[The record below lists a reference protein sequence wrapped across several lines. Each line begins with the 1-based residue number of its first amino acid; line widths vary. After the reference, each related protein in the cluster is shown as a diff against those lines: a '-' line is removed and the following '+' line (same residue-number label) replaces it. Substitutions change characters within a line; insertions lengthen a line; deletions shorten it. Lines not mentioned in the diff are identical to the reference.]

1 MSDTPKKTLTL
12 KRSTPAA
19 TESAS
24 DVPKKTLTIKR
35 TVPDSTATPAAS
47 DAPKKTLTIKR
58 TVPDSTATPATPAAT
73 PATLAVTPAATPT
86 LQRGAKR
93 IIRREDLS
101 GVQKAGT
108 IKPKQPKQK
117 KPKPNRKRQPPKPKK
132 TPPSELRAK
141 EVNDSLNNY
150 KVWREYQPL
159 ALGIEKQLFKHIND
173 LQLSASKRVVQK
185 LLHYHTHNT
194 RYLQNI
200 GAGGVRYDLDGTENG
215 VIIQPER
222 EHAGHILAAKQKV

>member
-1 MSDTPKKTLTL
+1 MPKKPTDYATTDMQAKTAQPTSDAPKKTLTL
-12 KRSTPAA
+12 KR
-19 TESAS
+19 
-24 DVPKKTLTIKR
+24 
-35 TVPDSTATPAAS
+35 TATPA
-47 DAPKKTLTIKR
+47 
-58 TVPDSTATPATPAAT
+58 
-73 PATLAVTPAATPT
+73 ATLAVTPAATPTPT

-117 KPKPNRKRQPPKPKK
+117 KPKPNRKCQPPKPKK

-141 EVNDSLNNY
+141 ELNDSLNNY
-150 KVWREYQPL
+150 KAWRDYQPL

-185 LLHYHTHNT
+185 LLLYHTHNT

-200 GAGGVRYDLDGTENG
+200 GAGGVRYDLDGTESG

>member
-1 MSDTPKKTLTL
+1 MPKKPTDYATTDMQAKTAQPTSDAPKKTLTL
-12 KRSTPAA
+12 KRTVTP
-19 TESAS
+19 
-24 DVPKKTLTIKR
+24 
-35 TVPDSTATPAAS
+35 
-47 DAPKKTLTIKR
+47 
-58 TVPDSTATPATPAAT
+58 TATPATPA
-73 PATLAVTPAATPT
+73 ATLAVTPAATPTST

-132 TPPSELRAK
+132 PPPSELRAK
-141 EVNDSLNNY
+141 ELNDSLNNY
-150 KVWREYQPL
+150 KAWRDYQPL

-200 GAGGVRYDLDGTENG
+200 GAGGVRYNLDGTESG
-215 VIIQPER
+215 VIIQLER
-222 EHAGHILAAKQKV
+222 EHAGRILAAKQKV

>member
-1 MSDTPKKTLTL
+1 MSDTPKKTLTI
-12 KRSTPAA
+12 KRKPATETPA
-19 TESAS
+19 TG
-24 DVPKKTLTIKR
+24 DVPKKTLSLNSGSA
-35 TVPDSTATPAAS
+35 PATAQPTS
-47 DAPKKTLTIKR
+47 DAPKKTLTLKR
-58 TVPDSTATPATPAAT
+58 TATPTTTPATPA
-73 PATLAVTPAATPT
+73 ATLAVTPAATPTPT

-141 EVNDSLNNY
+141 ELNDSLNNY
-150 KVWREYQPL
+150 KAWRDYQPL

-173 LQLSASKRVVQK
+173 L
-185 LLHYHTHNT
+185 
-194 RYLQNI
+194 
-200 GAGGVRYDLDGTENG
+200 
-215 VIIQPER
+215 
-222 EHAGHILAAKQKV
+222 

>member
-1 MSDTPKKTLTL
+1 MPKKPTDYASTDMQAKNAQPTSDAPKKTLTL
-12 KRSTPAA
+12 KR
-19 TESAS
+19 
-24 DVPKKTLTIKR
+24 
-35 TVPDSTATPAAS
+35 TATPA
-47 DAPKKTLTIKR
+47 
-58 TVPDSTATPATPAAT
+58 ATPATPAAT
-73 PATLAVTPAATPT
+73 LAVTPAATPTPT

-141 EVNDSLNNY
+141 ELNDSLNNY
-150 KVWREYQPL
+150 KAWRDYQPL

-200 GAGGVRYDLDGTENG
+200 GAGGVRYNLDGTESG
-215 VIIQPER
+215 VIIQLER
-222 EHAGHILAAKQKV
+222 EHAGRILAAKQKV

>member
-1 MSDTPKKTLTL
+1 MPKKPTDY
-12 KRSTPAA
+12 A
-19 TESAS
+19 TTDMQA
-24 DVPKKTLTIKR
+24 KTAQPT
-35 TVPDSTATPAAS
+35 S
-47 DAPKKTLTIKR
+47 DAPKKTPTLKR
-58 TVPDSTATPATPAAT
+58 TATPAATLAATPAAT
-73 PATLAVTPAATPT
+73 PTPT

-141 EVNDSLNNY
+141 ELNDSLNNY
-150 KVWREYQPL
+150 KAWRDYQPL

-194 RYLQNI
+194 RYLQNV
-200 GAGGVRYDLDGTENG
+200 GAGGVRYNLDGTESG

-222 EHAGHILAAKQKV
+222 EHAGRILAAKQKV

>member
-1 MSDTPKKTLTL
+1 MSDTPKKTLTI
-12 KRSTPAA
+12 KRKPA
-19 TESAS
+19 TE
-24 DVPKKTLTIKR
+24 T
-35 TVPDSTATPAAS
+35 PDTG
-47 DAPKKTLTIKR
+47 DAPKKTLSLKSASAPPTAQPTGDAQKKTLTLKR
-58 TVPDSTATPATPAAT
+58 TATPTTTPATPAAT
-73 PATLAVTPAATPT
+73 NPGTPAAAPT
-86 LQRGAKR
+86 LQRSAKR

-108 IKPKQPKQK
+108 IKPKQPKPK

-141 EVNDSLNNY
+141 ELNDSLNNFS
-150 KVWREYQPL
+150 VWLNYQPL
-159 ALGIEKQLFKHIND
+159 ALGIEKQIFKHVND

-215 VIIQPER
+215 VIVQLER
-222 EHAGHILAAKQKV
+222 EHAGRVLAAKQKV

>member
-1 MSDTPKKTLTL
+1 MPKKPTDYATTDMQAKTAQPTSDAPKKTLTL
-12 KRSTPAA
+12 KR
-19 TESAS
+19 
-24 DVPKKTLTIKR
+24 
-35 TVPDSTATPAAS
+35 TATPA
-47 DAPKKTLTIKR
+47 
-58 TVPDSTATPATPAAT
+58 
-73 PATLAVTPAATPT
+73 ATLAVTPAATPTPT

-141 EVNDSLNNY
+141 ELNDSLNNY
-150 KVWREYQPL
+150 KAWRDYQPL

-173 LQLSASKRVVQK
+173 L
-185 LLHYHTHNT
+185 
-194 RYLQNI
+194 
-200 GAGGVRYDLDGTENG
+200 
-215 VIIQPER
+215 
-222 EHAGHILAAKQKV
+222 

>member
-24 DVPKKTLTIKR
+24 DAPKKTLTIKR

-47 DAPKKTLTIKR
+47 DAPKKTLTLKR
-58 TVPDSTATPATPAAT
+58 STPDTTPATPA
-73 PATLAVTPAATPT
+73 ATLAVTPAATPTPT

>member
-1 MSDTPKKTLTL
+1 MSDTPKKTLTI
-12 KRSTPAA
+12 KRKPVTETPA
-19 TESAS
+19 TG
-24 DVPKKTLTIKR
+24 DTPKKTLSLNSGSA
-35 TVPDSTATPAAS
+35 PATAQPTS
-47 DAPKKTLTIKR
+47 DAPKKTLTLKR
-58 TVPDSTATPATPAAT
+58 TATPA
-73 PATLAVTPAATPT
+73 ATLAVTPAATPT
-86 LQRGAKR
+86 PTLQRSAKR

-141 EVNDSLNNY
+141 ELNDSLNNFP
-150 KVWREYQPL
+150 VWLNYQPL

-200 GAGGVRYDLDGTENG
+200 GAGGVRYDLDSTENG

-222 EHAGHILAAKQKV
+222 EHAGRILAAKQKV

>member
-1 MSDTPKKTLTL
+1 MSDTPKKTLTI
-12 KRSTPAA
+12 KRKPATETPATGDA
-19 TESAS
+19 
-24 DVPKKTLTIKR
+24 PKKTLSLNSGSA
-35 TVPDSTATPAAS
+35 PATAQPTS
-47 DAPKKTLTIKR
+47 DAPKKTLTLKR
-58 TVPDSTATPATPAAT
+58 TATPA
-73 PATLAVTPAATPT
+73 ATLAVTPAATPTPT

-141 EVNDSLNNY
+141 ELNDSLNNFM
-150 KVWREYQPL
+150 VWLHYQPL

-222 EHAGHILAAKQKV
+222 EHAGRILAAKQKV

>member
-1 MSDTPKKTLTL
+1 MPKKPTDYATTDMQAKTAQPTSDAPKKTLTL
-12 KRSTPAA
+12 KR
-19 TESAS
+19 
-24 DVPKKTLTIKR
+24 
-35 TVPDSTATPAAS
+35 TATPA
-47 DAPKKTLTIKR
+47 
-58 TVPDSTATPATPAAT
+58 ATPATPAAT
-73 PATLAVTPAATPT
+73 LAVTPAATPTPT

-141 EVNDSLNNY
+141 ELNDSLNNY
-150 KVWREYQPL
+150 KAWRDYQPL

-185 LLHYHTHNT
+185 LLLYHTHNT

-200 GAGGVRYDLDGTENG
+200 GAGGVRYDLDGTESG

>member
-1 MSDTPKKTLTL
+1 MPKKPTDYATTDMQAKTAQPTSDAPKKTLTL
-12 KRSTPAA
+12 KRT
-19 TESAS
+19 
-24 DVPKKTLTIKR
+24 
-35 TVPDSTATPAAS
+35 
-47 DAPKKTLTIKR
+47 
-58 TVPDSTATPATPAAT
+58 ATPAAT
-73 PATLAVTPAATPT
+73 PTPT

-93 IIRREDLS
+93 IIRREELS

-141 EVNDSLNNY
+141 ELNDSLNNY
-150 KVWREYQPL
+150 KAWRDYQPL

-200 GAGGVRYDLDGTENG
+200 GAGGVRYNLDGTESG

-222 EHAGHILAAKQKV
+222 EHAGRILAAKQKV

>member
-1 MSDTPKKTLTL
+1 MSDTPKKTLT
-12 KRSTPAA
+12 
-19 TESAS
+19 
-24 DVPKKTLTIKR
+24 IKR
-35 TVPDSTATPAAS
+35 KPTITATPASATSAPPPATPTPAS
-47 DAPKKTLTIKR
+47 TPTNAGNPDAPKKTLTLKR
-58 TVPDSTATPATPAAT
+58 TVTPPATPATPAAT
-73 PATLAVTPAATPT
+73 PTPT

-93 IIRREDLS
+93 IIRREELT

-141 EVNDSLNNY
+141 ELNDSLNNFM
-150 KVWREYQPL
+150 VWLHYQPL
-159 ALGIEKQLFKHIND
+159 ALGIEKQIFKHVND

-194 RYLQNI
+194 RYLQNV
-200 GAGGVRYDLDGTENG
+200 GAGGVRYNLDGTESG
-215 VIIQPER
+215 VIVQLER
-222 EHAGHILAAKQKV
+222 EHAGRILAAKQAV